1 MNDETTVV
9 YFPNEG
15 AYTINKSLV
24 SKWKIIET
32 ETVGDIIF
40 CKTKDGTSFSI
51 NVDEYNKIF
60 K

>member
-1 MNDETTVV
+1 MDNTTVV

-24 SKWKIIET
+24 SKWEIIET
-32 ETVGDIIF
+32 KTIGDIIF
-40 CKTKDGTSFSI
+40 CKTKDNSSFSI